1 MYFWKCIDYLWK
13 EDTEETD
20 HKSHLQGGQSGQG
33 QEKEG
38 GLLYCLTREY
48 FEFCAMYKDDLF
60 MNK

>member
-1 MYFWKCIDYLWK
+1 MDYLWK
-13 EDTEETD
+13 EDIEETD

-38 GLLYCLTREY
+38 SLLYSLTCEY
-48 FEFCAMYKDDLF
+48 SEFCAGCTDDLL